1 MSYCINPNCPNRQ
14 NANDLEYCQACG
26 TQLLI
31 NNRYRLVKP
40 LRQLSEEYLT
50 EIFEVDDRGHVKVLK
65 SLKKNRIKLIELF
78 EQEVNILTHL
88 RHPGI
93 PKAEPNE
100 SFTFL
105 LRNGQ
110 ELRCLVMERIRGR
123 NLEQWLNEND
133 NEPISEELALEW
145 LKQIANILGYVHQN
159 QFFHRDI
166 KPSNIIQ
173 KPNGQLV
180 LIDFGTAREIEETVI
195 NGRTI
200 TVVYSHGYTAPE
212 QIEGRAVP
220 QSDFFALGRTLVHL
234 LTGKQPTCFS
244 NNFQSGLLIWRDSAP
259 QVSALLADFID
270 RLMSPSLERRPQN
283 TQEILRVREQIILEI
298 TLQRLKEF
306 DLQPLLP
313 ALEEKPEHSASIIP
327 ILDKAK
333 FPPCSI
339 LLPEQYSRLEEI
351 LTEIIGP
358 IAPTLLQKVGGQMV
372 SSRELVENLVLYLP
386 RQQQV
391 EFEKKV
397 MLLLQESS
405 VQPQPKSANL
415 PSAKNQA
422 IDEKFVRQCEREL
435 ADLIGPL
442 ATFLVQKTLKSSPQI
457 SNVEL
462 VKALAAEI
470 SDPRKASEFQQRLVS

>member
-14 NANDLEYCQACG
+14 NPVDLEYCQACG

-40 LRQLSEEYLT
+40 LRQLSEEYST
-50 EIFEVDDRGHVKVLK
+50 EIFEVDDRGHLKVLK

-100 SFTFL
+100 SFTVL
-105 LRNGQ
+105 LSNSQ

-133 NEPISEELALEW
+133 NEPIPEELALEW
-145 LKQIANILGYVHQN
+145 LKQIAKILGYVHQN

-234 LTGKQPTCFS
+234 LTGKQLISFS
-244 NNFQSGLLIWRDSAP
+244 KDPQSGQLIWRDSAP
-259 QVSALLADFID
+259 QVSVLADFID

-283 TQEILRVREQIILEI
+283 TQEILRVREQIILDI

-327 ILDKAK
+327 ILDKAE
-333 FPPCSI
+333 FPPCSV
-339 LLPEQYSRLEEI
+339 LSPEQYSRLEEI

-358 IAPTLLQKVGGQMV
+358 IAPILLQQVGGQMV
-372 SSRELVENLVLYLP
+372 SSRELVENLLLYIP

-397 MLLLQESS
+397 MLLLQEAT
-405 VQPQPKSANL
+405 VQSQTKSANL
-415 PSAKNQA
+415 PSAKKQA
-422 IDEKFVRQCEREL
+422 IDESFVRQCEREL
-435 ADLIGPL
+435 ADLIGPV

-470 SDPRKASEFQQRLVS
+470 SDPQKASEFQQRLAS

>member
-1 MSYCINPNCPNRQ
+1 
-14 NANDLEYCQACG
+14 LEYCQACG

-40 LRQLSEEYLT
+40 LRQLSEEYST
-50 EIFEVDDRGHVKVLK
+50 EIFEVDDRGHLKVLK
-65 SLKKNRIKLIELF
+65 SLKKNRFKLIELF
-78 EQEVNILTHL
+78 DQEVNILTHL

-133 NEPISEELALEW
+133 NEPIPEELALEW

-234 LTGKQPTCFS
+234 LTGKPLTCFAKDS
-244 NNFQSGLLIWRDSAP
+244 QSGQLIWRDSAP
-259 QVSALLADFID
+259 QISALLADFID
-270 RLMSPSLERRPQN
+270 RLMSPSLEKRPQN
-283 TQEILRVREQIILEI
+283 PQEILRAREEIILHI
-298 TLQRLKEF
+298 TLQRLKEI
-306 DLQPLLP
+306 DPITQLP
-313 ALEEKPEHSASIIP
+313 TFEEKLEHSGSIIP
-327 ILDKAK
+327 VLDKTK
-333 FPPCSI
+333 SYPCSV
-339 LLPEQYSRLEEI
+339 LSPEQYSRIEEI

-358 IAPTLLQKVGGQMV
+358 ITPTLLQQIGGQVV
-372 SSRELVENLVLYLP
+372 SPRELVENLLLYVPLH
-386 RQQQV
+386 QQV
-391 EFEKKV
+391 EFEKKA
-397 MLLLQESS
+397 MLALQEST
-405 VQPQPKSANL
+405 VQPQTKSANS
-415 PSAKNQA
+415 PSVKNQA
-422 IDEKFVRQCEREL
+422 INESFVRECEKEL

-442 ATFLVQKTLKSSPQI
+442 ATFLVQKTLKSYPQI
-457 SNVEL
+457 SSVEL

-470 SDPRKASEFQQRLVS
+470 PDPQKASEFQQRLAS

>member
-1 MSYCINPNCPNRQ
+1 MSYCINPNCLNRQ

-50 EIFEVDDRGHVKVLK
+50 EIFEVDDRGHLKVLK
-65 SLKKNRIKLIELF
+65 YLKKNRIKLIELF

-133 NEPISEELALEW
+133 NEPIPEDLALEW

-173 KPNGQLV
+173 KLNGQLV

-234 LTGKQPTCFS
+234 LTGKPLTSFS
-244 NNFQSGLLIWRDSAP
+244 KDPQSGQLIWRDSAP
-259 QVSALLADFID
+259 QMSALLADFID
-270 RLMSPSLERRPQN
+270 RLMSPSLEKRPQN
-283 TQEILRVREQIILEI
+283 TQEILRAREEIILHI

-306 DLQPLLP
+306 DLLTQLP

-327 ILDKAK
+327 ILDKAE

-339 LLPEQYSRLEEI
+339 LSPEQYSRLEEI
-351 LTEIIGP
+351 LTEIIGAITP
-358 IAPTLLQKVGGQMV
+358 ILLQQVAGQV
-372 SSRELVENLVLYLP
+372 LSPRELVESLLLYIPLH
-386 RQQQV
+386 QQV

-397 MLLLQESS
+397 MLILQEAT
-405 VQPQPKSANL
+405 VQSQAKSANP

-422 IDEKFVRQCEREL
+422 INESFVRECEREL

-470 SDPRKASEFQQRLVS
+470 SDPQKASEFQQRLAS